1 MGPSFELLQRALGG
15 PKNTSNQFNQSSI
28 DSLCLKKVCDGDPK
42 MWPPLQNE
50 YFWVNAI
57 FFKHLTWI
65 KVPSWSNMIYLI
77 KKCFPSIH
85 LVFYL
90 DILGKI
96 KGEHKTWPPLHN
108 GYFWVNVIFL
118 KHLTWLKV
126 PFWSHMI
133 YLIKKCF
140 PSVYLVFYLDILG
153 KIKGEQKT
161 WPPLHKIWNYVC
173 LTYLKKDIPILMLYI
188 VFVG

>member
-42 MWPPLQNE
+42 MWPPLQNR
-50 YFWVNAI
+50 YFWINVI

-65 KVPSWSNMIYLI
+65 KIPLWSNMAYLI
-77 KKCFPSIH
+77 KKCFHSIN

-96 KGEHKTWPPLHN
+96 YGE
-108 GYFWVNVIFL
+108 Y
-118 KHLTWLKV
+118 
-126 PFWSHMI
+126 
-133 YLIKKCF
+133 
-140 PSVYLVFYLDILG
+140 
-153 KIKGEQKT
+153 KT